1 VPVRAVRLELDP
13 AALRLPGQTR
23 PATTVRSAGTVP
35 AAIGP
40 TLVNPRQVL
49 LLQRAAGNQAVTW
62 LVAQGPTVQRCG
74 AETCGGPLEEQLA
87 AAQAATV
94 QRVHLDP
101 STGRKLFDCDVFASE
116 PKLLACLND
125 EDRMGPPEA
134 SSAVAKV
141 QEGLLKDGMDL
152 GPKGADGRYGGAT
165 AKAVR
170 AFKAKH
176 SLGSEQFGDVGPGTM
191 TELDS
196 QCSGQENPTPVPL
209 PDDLIV
215 RFAKSERDG
224 ALRVAGNKLREL
236 VDLMDSGIVPVTG
249 NSTATAVATWLL
261 VPPTADGFPDTV
273 GRALKI
279 IDNNRVVQTTITID
293 RTQSADFARVGAIGD
308 PNSGIVIEDPFFK
321 SNVRC
326 MREVM
331 AHEFFH
337 LSGLVHAYG
346 TTDPE
351 EAINCSHHL
360 AELVFDLATGETGG
374 CSRPPVDDV
383 TPLP

>member
-1 VPVRAVRLELDP
+1 MRAVRLAP
-13 AALRLPGQTR
+13 GSAAVRVPRRTRLA
-23 PATTVRSAGTVP
+23 ATVESA
-35 AAIGP
+35 AAIPAFG
-40 TLVNPRQVL
+40 TLVSPRQVL

-62 LVAQGPTVQRCG
+62 LLAREPTVQRCG
-74 AETCGGPLEEQLA
+74 GEPCGCPPEEQLA
-87 AAQAATV
+87 AAEAATV

-101 STGRKLFDCDVFASE
+101 STGRKLFDCDAFASE
-116 PKLLACLND
+116 PKLIACLND
-125 EDRMGPPEA
+125 EDRLGPPA
-134 SSAVAKV
+134 TGSAVAKV

-152 GPKGADGRYGGAT
+152 GPKGADGRYGSAT

-196 QCSGQENPTPVPL
+196 QCSGREKPTPAPPPTPL

-236 VDLMDSGIVPVTG
+236 VDLIDSGIVPVTG
-249 NSTATAVATWLL
+249 NPTATAVATWLL
-261 VPPTADGFPDTV
+261 VPPTADGFADTV
-273 GRALKI
+273 RRALKI
-279 IDNNRVVQTTITID
+279 IDNNSIVQTTLTID
-293 RTQSADFARVGAIGD
+293 RTQTADFAHVGAIGD
-308 PNSGIVIEDPFFK
+308 PSSGIVFEDPFFK

-351 EAINCSHHL
+351 KAINCPHHL

-383 TPLP
+383 TPIP